1 MDVLVIVQCSFGIF
15 IFHNVVPISAIPNP
29 ITCQLYCKDNE
40 SRAIINQ
47 GIASTQVQLPQSI
60 NFSREDKKCHKK
72 CHLQ

>member
-15 IFHNVVPISAIPNP
+15 IFHNVVPMSAIPNP

-40 SRAIINQ
+40 VIINQ
-47 GIASTQVQLPQSI
+47 VIASTQVQLPQSI
-60 NFSREDKKCHKK
+60 NFSREDKTCHKK